1 MLLIV
6 GVRTRCLTFPGLCA
20 CGYGGPVC
28 FLARKLKVAEN
39 VHLNIIKFSVIF
51 PVDLVKGGLELCVSN
66 NL

>member
-1 MLLIV
+1 
-6 GVRTRCLTFPGLCA
+6 LTFPGLCA